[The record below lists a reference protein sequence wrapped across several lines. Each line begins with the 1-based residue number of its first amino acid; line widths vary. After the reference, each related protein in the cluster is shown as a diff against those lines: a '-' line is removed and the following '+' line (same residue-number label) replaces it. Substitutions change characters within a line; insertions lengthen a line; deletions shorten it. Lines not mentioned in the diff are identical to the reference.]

1 MPGIKA
7 IHRGAISAHT
17 RARNTAQDLL
27 RGWQAGFSWFVPSER
42 EWAAGFLAIA
52 VRERGEALCLSALA
66 VLLLNSIHFREKQ
79 HHARSP

>member
-17 RARNTAQDLL
+17 GARNTAQDLH
-27 RGWQAGFSWFVPSER
+27 GVPQPGFSRFVLSKR
-42 EWAAGFLAIA
+42 VWAAGFLAIA
-52 VRERGEALCLSALA
+52 VRKRGEALYLSALS
-66 VLLLNSIHFREKQ
+66 VLLLDSIHFREKQ